1 MKGMLCFIILLGLV
15 ISGVLIWV
23 VRNQERLIFYPDR
36 IFHDPGDIPGSSRED
51 IFFPTDRGILHGW
64 YVEPRQRTTSFVFLV
79 CHGNRGNLSTP
90 FRVAF
95 IQTLAMLG
103 ADIFIFDY
111 SGMGRSEGTISEIQ
125 ARTDADHA
133 WEYLTKERG
142 IPPGRIIVFGRSLGG
157 PVAAWLAGRRSP
169 VLLVL
174 ESTFPSIASE
184 IKNLFPFLPES
195 LINMIV
201 RDRFNTTG
209 YLKDITFPVL
219 FVHGTR
225 DRLVPA
231 EEGRKVFES
240 CGSPQKVFM
249 EIPMGGHKAFQWERD
264 AYIRSIREG
273 MASLGFS
280 LQEYR

>member
-1 MKGMLCFIILLGLV
+1 
-15 ISGVLIWV
+15 
-23 VRNQERLIFYPDR
+23 
-36 IFHDPGDIPGSSRED
+36 
-51 IFFPTDRGILHGW
+51 
-64 YVEPRQRTTSFVFLV
+64 
-79 CHGNRGNLSTP
+79 
-90 FRVAF
+90 
-95 IQTLAMLG
+95 
-103 ADIFIFDY
+103 DIFIFDY

-157 PVAAWLAGRRSP
+157 PIAAWLAGRRSP

-184 IKNLFPFLPES
+184 IKNLFPFLPAS